1 MRSDVIV
8 IASIGSQ
15 DPAQM
20 RLAQDDEMIHTLA
33 TDRPDQSFSE
43 AILPRRGRCRRL
55 VPDAHGVQSACDD
68 GAIDAI
74 PITDEVVRSLI
85 PRECLCYLTRNP
97 FRRRMACNV
106 DPDEVSTIHPHDD
119 EAIEQIEANGR
130 DNKQVHGGDIWG
142 MIAQESAPSLAW
154 RPASLDNVLSDAR
167 LRDLNAEL
175 EQFTVDAWRSPER
188 VLDTHLPDQRS
199 GFSLYLRSPSQ
210 WARLP
215 VPVAAKA
222 RLMPTH
228 KRLGPD
234 DRQNLQD
241 RRKPSMQLDKEQ
253 AIVVCEAN
261 PTSHLT

>member
-8 IASIGSQ
+8 IVGIGPQ
-15 DPAQM
+15 DAAQM
-20 RLAQDDEMIHTLA
+20 CLTQNNEMVYA
-33 TDRPDQSFSE
+33 PAPDRSDQPFGK
-43 AILPRRGRCRRL
+43 AILPRRDRCRRL
-55 VPDAHGVQSACDD
+55 VPDAHGAQSASDG
-68 GAIDAI
+68 GAIDPI
-74 PITDEVVRSLI
+74 PIPDEVLRGII
-85 PRECLCYLTRNP
+85 PWKCLRYLTRNP
-97 FRRRMACNV
+97 FRRRMACYV
-106 DPDEVSTIHPHDD
+106 EPDEDSPIQPHDD

-130 DNKQVHGGDIWG
+130 DNEQVHGGDIWG

-154 RPASLDNVLSDAR
+154 RPASLDHVLSDAR

-175 EQFTVDAWRSPER
+175 EQFAVDAWRSPER

-215 VPVAAKA
+215 APVAAKA
-222 RLMPTH
+222 RPMPTH

-241 RRKPSMQLDKEQ
+241 RRKPS
-253 AIVVCEAN
+253 I
-261 PTSHLT
+261 